1 MNIAEVTTYKV
12 GGISNY
18 VADLAKGIDANILII
33 TGNTKKSGY
42 QKEDGLTFY
51 HMPCALSFWEIYFI
65 NPPGS
70 YQKVRK
76 LLKEHKIELIHF
88 HNPLFTFINGF
99 IMKPKLP
106 IIMTAHYVLDVKG
119 QKLTSFIFNRAIRL
133 ITLYISKKVDK
144 IICHNEDYIEIFAS
158 LGVDR
163 KKLVFI
169 PTGVDTD
176 KFSPGKSNI
185 KKKLKCKN
193 MVIFW
198 GRLGY
203 QKNIQLLIKAFKNI
217 KTPDTKLVIIGKGP
231 DVRKLKALADEDENI
246 IFTDYLPDDKLLD
259 YIRGADVAAL
269 PSRGE
274 SWGSVIGE
282 AMACELPV
290 ISSDVGKAKEFI
302 GEDRGI
308 ILKEETAEELAE
320 KIDYLLNNKET
331 AKEMGKKAR
340 KIIVEKY
347 RWGKTI
353 QETAE
358 LYRTIIKQFEETH
371 KNQKNIT

>member
-1 MNIAEVTTYKV
+1 MNIAEIVTYKV

-18 VADLAKGIDANILII
+18 VVDLAKGIDANILII
-33 TGNTKKSGY
+33 TGNTTKSGY
-42 QKEDGLTFY
+42 EKEDGLTFY
-51 HMPCALSFWEIYFI
+51 HIPSALSFWEIYFI

-70 YQKVRK
+70 YQRVRK
-76 LLKEHKIELIHF
+76 LLQENKIELIHF
-88 HNPLFTFINGF
+88 HNPLFTFITGF
-99 IMKPKLP
+99 VMKPKLP
-106 IIMTAHYVLDVKG
+106 VVMTAHYVVDVKG
-119 QKLTSFIFNRAIRL
+119 DKLTSFVFNRLIRL
-133 ITLYISKKVDK
+133 VTLYVSKKVDK
-144 IICHNEDYIEIFAS
+144 IICHNEDYIEIFANW
-158 LGVDR
+158 GVDR

-169 PTGVDTD
+169 PTGIDTD
-176 KFSPGKSNI
+176 RFSPGKSDI
-185 KKKLKCKN
+185 KKKLKCKKL
-193 MVIFW
+193 VVFW

-231 DVRKLKALADEDENI
+231 DMKKLKALAGKDENI
-246 IFTDYLPDDKLLD
+246 IFTGYLPDDKLLE
-259 YIRGADVAAL
+259 YIKGADMAVL

-308 ILKEETAEELAE
+308 ILKEETVEELAE
-320 KIDYLLNNKET
+320 KIEYLLNNKEI
-331 AKEMGKKAR
+331 AEEMGKKAR
-340 KIIVEKY
+340 KMIVENY

-358 LYRTIIKQFEETH
+358 LYRTVIKQFEDR
-371 KNQKNIT
+371 N

>member
-1 MNIAEVTTYKV
+1 MNIAEITTYKV

-18 VADLAKGIDANILII
+18 VTDLAKGIDENILII
-33 TGNTKKSGY
+33 TGNTTKSGY
-42 QKEDGLTFY
+42 QKEDGVTFY
-51 HMPCALSFWEIYFI
+51 HIPCALNFWELYFI

-70 YQKVRK
+70 YQKVSK
-76 LLKEHKIELIHF
+76 LIQENKIELIHF
-88 HNPLFTFINGF
+88 HNPLFTFITGF

-106 IIMTAHYVLDVKG
+106 IIMTAHYVVDVKSN
-119 QKLTSFIFNRAIRL
+119 KLTSFIFNKLIRL
-133 ITLYISKKVDK
+133 VTLYVSKKVNK
-144 IICHNEDYIEIFAS
+144 IICHNEDYIELFAS
-158 LGVDR
+158 WGVDR

-193 MVIFW
+193 LVIFW

-203 QKNIQLLIKAFKNI
+203 QKNIPLLIKAFKNI
-217 KTPDTKLVIIGKGP
+217 KTPDTKLVIVGKGP
-231 DVRKLKALADEDENI
+231 DMKKLNALAGKDENI
-246 IFTDYLPDDKLLD
+246 IFTGYLPDDKLLE
-259 YIRGADVAAL
+259 YIRDADAAVL

-308 ILKEETAEELAE
+308 ILKEETVEELAE
-320 KIDYLLNNKET
+320 KIDYLISNKEI
-331 AKEMGKKAR
+331 AREMGKKAR
-340 KIIVEKY
+340 KKIVENY

-353 QETAE
+353 DETAE
-358 LYRTIIKQFEETH
+358 LYKTVIKEFKNTH
-371 KNQKNIT
+371 KNQDVVT